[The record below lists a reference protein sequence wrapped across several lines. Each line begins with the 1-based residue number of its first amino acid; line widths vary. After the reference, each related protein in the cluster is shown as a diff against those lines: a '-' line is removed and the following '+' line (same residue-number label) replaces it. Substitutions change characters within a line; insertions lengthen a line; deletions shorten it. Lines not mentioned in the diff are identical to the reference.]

1 MRFRLVG
8 ARGWAWKVAIP
19 VACLAAA
26 GQLAFAGTASART
39 IAPVTHPASSLHNL
53 LDCNITLMKGLCT
66 DPHGVYDGHASRFR
80 DPKSGAY
87 VGHDEPSVKFIS
99 SAAGSAYQ
107 MNYGM
112 QLPVDPSKT
121 PTSTGSVTK
130 YAELSPAPWF
140 GLPICDPNSNPQNA
154 CTPLSDS
161 NTGSGLSTDAGSAF
175 MELQF
180 YPPGFTPFAD
190 APSCNSTKWCAALTI
205 DSLECN
211 FAGSCNASCV
221 EPVNFSYLQT
231 NGVSAGPPSP
241 QKTDNATFV
250 PNANTLE
257 MNSGDVLKVS
267 ISDVKDTAPPTS
279 ITDTGGL
286 KALVTDVTTGTTG
299 YIVASAANGF
309 QNTSYATCAGAPFS
323 FHAEYNSAKQQ
334 NQVPWAA
341 LEGGV
346 LMEQEIGH
354 GEACSSVSNKLGY
367 STTYSDG
374 TFSDPSTDQSCVGGV
389 EGSTSKGEGP
399 CNLSTGLCSHS
410 TTQGSTGPK
419 ACSTNNPSTGA
430 LCEFADATCLPKGNR
445 TVTLGSLGTITSNA
459 PVAFC
464 ENNFFQNGDLD
475 FDGLSYRADWPSGS
489 SSFPTS
495 VRYIGPF
502 TGSTPATYPSI
513 QFETDSAGSQN
524 LCNVS
529 TGKNCTAPP
538 VSAKFYPYWSMTS
551 KQGIAGLTST
561 GNCVW
566 NFGNTITNVT
576 TNSFGMDKQYG
587 TPDIARYGGT
597 LTSTVM
603 ANPETGTGC
612 TSLTGF

>member
-190 APSCNSTKWCAALTI
+190 APSCDSTKWCAALTI

-231 NGVSAGPPSP
+231 NGVPAGPPSP

-354 GEACSSVSNKLGY
+354 GETCSSVGNQLG
-367 STTYSDG
+367 
-374 TFSDPSTDQSCVGGV
+374 FSFTGAD
-389 EGSTSKGEGP
+389 GSTYADPHVFQTCNGGQEGAAATGEGP
-399 CNLSTGLCSHS
+399 CDPTTAICQNA
-410 TTQGSTGPK
+410 TTQGVNGPV
-419 ACSTNNPSTGA
+419 ACPTNNAASGA
-430 LCEFADATCLPKGNR
+430 LCEFSDANCFPRGNR
-445 TVTLGSLGTITSNA
+445 PVVIAGTPAKENS
-459 PVAFC
+459 PVPYC
-464 ENNFFQNGDLD
+464 NQEVFQNGDLD
-475 FDGLSYRADWPSGS
+475 FDGTGYHADWPNGS
-489 SSFPTS
+489 RNFPTS
-495 VRYIGPF
+495 ISYAGPL
-502 TGSTPATYPSI
+502 TRGQPYPDI
-513 QFETDSAGSQN
+513 QFETNTAASEA
-524 LCNVS
+524 LCNVA
-529 TGKNCTAPP
+529 TGAGCTAPP
-538 VSAKFYPYWSMTS
+538 QGAAFYPFWS
-551 KQGIAGLTST
+551 LTDQSSS
-561 GNCVW
+561 GACVW
-566 NFGNTITNVT
+566 NFGNDIANVT
-576 TNSFGMDKQYG
+576 TNDFGQAAQYG
-587 TPDIARYGGT
+587 TPDVARFGGT
-597 LTSTVM
+597 LTSPVM
-603 ANPETGTGC
+603 ANP
-612 TSLTGF
+612 SLVASCAAA